1 MDQSTHSADLTRN
14 GDATNPPPLPTV
26 KASRKSDVPQ
36 HKARLML
43 VDDHPIVRHGLAQMI
58 AREPDMEVC
67 GEASNAGEAL
77 QLIASSQ
84 PDLVIVD
91 LTLQDGDGIEL
102 IKDIKARHE
111 PIKMLVSSMHDETLY
126 AERALRAGAAGYIN
140 KAASREQVTGAIRQ
154 VLKGNIYLSD
164 NISSRLLQRVVDK
177 NDDVAHSPVE
187 KLSDRELAVFE
198 MIGQGLSTR
207 QIAEKLHLSVKTIET
222 YREHIK
228 TKLSLSKSSE
238 LVRHAVRWQFERS

>member
-1 MDQSTHSADLTRN
+1 MEQPTSPQSASAPVETPAGPVGAQR
-14 GDATNPPPLPTV
+14 AI
-26 KASRKSDVPQ
+26 RKSEAPQ
-36 HKARLML
+36 RRARIVL
-43 VDDHPIVRHGLAQMI
+43 VDDHPIVRHGLAQVI

-67 GEASNAGEAL
+67 GEASNAGEAI
-77 QLIASSQ
+77 QLISACM
-84 PDLVIVD
+84 PDLVVVD

-154 VLKGNIYLSD
+154 VLRGKIYLSD
-164 NISSRLLQRVVDK
+164 SVSNRLLQRVVDR
-177 NDDVAHSPVE
+177 NDDATQSPVE
-187 KLSDRELAVFE
+187 KLSDRELAVFD

-207 QIAEKLHLSVKTIET
+207 QIAERLHLSVKTIET

-228 TKLSLSKSSE
+228 SKLSLSKSSE
-238 LVRHAVRWQFERS
+238 LVRHAVRWQLEQK